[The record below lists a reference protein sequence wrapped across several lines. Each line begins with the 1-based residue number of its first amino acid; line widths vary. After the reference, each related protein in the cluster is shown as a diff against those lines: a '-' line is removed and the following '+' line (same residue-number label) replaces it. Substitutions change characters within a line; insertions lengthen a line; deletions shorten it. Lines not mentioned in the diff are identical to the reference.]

1 MNAKQT
7 GNLINFLRTE
17 KNLTQKQLADM
28 INVSDKAVSKW
39 ERGDGC
45 PDVSIIPILANA
57 LEVDVESIMTGTLSE
72 EIVNKLAKVL
82 PDQAKKERR
91 VKIYDFCRPDKW
103 SKKQM
108 RIMWNLFE
116 KVGNKLVSDFASM
129 ISFSCSIKPF
139 TVDQL
144 INIEFQQSIPNS
156 SFISDY
162 SYNQGGFVIEIDPE
176 FGKVLLKQNSQAY
189 PEIQTFDLDVMKHY
203 FTDKITEEIYNCIFE
218 RFATIKEL
226 TPQDRNAIQLPFS
239 SYTTYLGNLLQ
250 TPHQMCMLV
259 GLECNV
265 GNTKGYINL
274 QFSDVYLSTLYN
286 LGFFDDGYP
295 EVKIEQ
301 LHDIKTPARDE
312 LLTVEFGRFNDVNV
326 DLEVGKILIFEKK
339 FYTPLNLVYKN
350 KVIHTGQAVV
360 IDENMGLR
368 ITDEDLPD
376 LTYTEEKYLSVQL
389 GSTFY
394 LPEEIETLKKDSI
407 IELNKMAGEFSAI
420 IKNGQPVAY
429 GEIIVSDENFGIR
442 ICECVKN

>member
-1 MNAKQT
+1 MIAKQT
-7 GNLINFLRTE
+7 GNLINLLRTE
-17 KNLTQKQLADM
+17 KNLTQKQLAEM

-57 LEVDVESIMTGTLSE
+57 LEVDVESIMNGTLSE
-72 EIVNKLAKVL
+72 EMMNKTLGNTQEISATGK
-82 PDQAKKERR
+82 RI
-91 VKIYDFCRPDKW
+91 KIYDFCRPDKW
-103 SKKQM
+103 SKNQM

-116 KVGNKLVSDFASM
+116 KVGTKLYSDFASM
-129 ISFSCSIKPF
+129 SSFSCSIKIVS
-139 TVDQL
+139 VDQL
-144 INIEFQQSIPNS
+144 TNIEFQRSIPNS
-156 SFISDY
+156 CFISDY
-162 SYNQGGFVIEIDPE
+162 SYNQGGFVIEIDPA
-176 FGKVLLKQNSQAY
+176 FGKALLKQNPETF

-203 FTDKITEEIYNCIFE
+203 ITDKITEEIYSCIFE
-218 RFATIKEL
+218 RFSTIKEL
-226 TPQDRNAIQLPFS
+226 TPQERNVIQLPFS

-250 TPHQMCMLV
+250 SPNQMCMLV
-259 GLECNV
+259 SLQCNA
-265 GNTKGYINL
+265 GNAHGNINL

-286 LGFFDDGYP
+286 LGFFHDGYP
-295 EVKIEQ
+295 EIKIEQ

-326 DLEVGKILIFEKK
+326 ELEVGKILMFEKK
-339 FYTPLNLVYKN
+339 FYSPLNLVYKN

-389 GSTFY
+389 GSTY
-394 LPEEIETLKKDSI
+394 HLPEEIEAIKKDSI
-407 IELNKMAGEFSAI
+407 IELNKMAGEFCTV

-429 GEIIVSDENFGIR
+429 GEIIVADENFGIR
-442 ICECVKN
+442 ICELAN

>member
-7 GNLINFLRTE
+7 GNLINLLRTE

-57 LEVDVESIMTGTLSE
+57 LEVDVESIMNGALSE
-72 EIVNKLAKVL
+72 EMMNKLAKML
-82 PDQAKKERR
+82 PDQTRKERR

-103 SKKQM
+103 SKNQM

-116 KVGNKLVSDFASM
+116 KVSTKLTSDFATMST
-129 ISFSCSIKPF
+129 FSCSIKIVS
-139 TVDQL
+139 VDQL
-144 INIEFQQSIPNS
+144 TNIEFQQSIPRS
-156 SFISDY
+156 CFISDY

-176 FGKVLLKQNSQAY
+176 FGKILLKQNPETY
-189 PEIQTFDLDVMKHY
+189 PEIQIFDLDVMKHY
-203 FTDKITEEIYNCIFE
+203 FTDKITEEIYHNIFE
-218 RFATIKEL
+218 RFTTIKEL
-226 TPQDRNAIQLPFS
+226 TPQERSAIQLPFS

-250 TPHQMCMLV
+250 APHQMCMLV
-259 GLECNV
+259 SLECNA
-265 GNTKGYINL
+265 GNAHGYINF

-286 LGFFDDGYP
+286 LGFFNDGYP
-295 EVKIEQ
+295 EVKVEH

-312 LLTVEFGRFNDVNV
+312 LLTVEFGRFNDVNME
-326 DLEVGKILIFEKK
+326 LEVGKILIFEKK
-339 FYTPLNLVYKN
+339 YYSPLNLVYKN

-389 GSTFY
+389 GSTY
-394 LPEEIETLKKDSI
+394 RLPEEIEALKKDSI
-407 IELNKMAGEFSAI
+407 IELNKMAGEFCAV

-429 GEIIVSDENFGIR
+429 GEIIVADENFGIR
-442 ICECVKN
+442 ICELAN

>member
-7 GNLINFLRTE
+7 GNLINLLRTE
-17 KNLTQKQLADM
+17 KNLTQKQLAEM

-57 LEVDVESIMTGTLSE
+57 LEVDVESIMNGTLSE
-72 EIVNKLAKVL
+72 EMMNKTLGNTQEISATGK
-82 PDQAKKERR
+82 RI
-91 VKIYDFCRPDKW
+91 KIYDFCRPDKW
-103 SKKQM
+103 SKNQM

-116 KVGNKLVSDFASM
+116 KVGTKLYSDFASM
-129 ISFSCSIKPF
+129 SSFSCSIKIVS
-139 TVDQL
+139 VDQL
-144 INIEFQQSIPNS
+144 TNIEFQRSIPNS
-156 SFISDY
+156 CFISDY
-162 SYNQGGFVIEIDPE
+162 SYNQGGFVIEIDPA
-176 FGKVLLKQNSQAY
+176 FGKALLKQNPETF

-203 FTDKITEEIYNCIFE
+203 ITDKITEEIYSCIFE
-218 RFATIKEL
+218 RFTTIKEL
-226 TPQDRNAIQLPFS
+226 TPQERNVIQLPFS

-250 TPHQMCMLV
+250 SPNQMCMLV
-259 GLECNV
+259 SLQCNA
-265 GNTKGYINL
+265 GNAHGNINL

-286 LGFFDDGYP
+286 LGFFHDGYP
-295 EVKIEQ
+295 EIKIEQ

-326 DLEVGKILIFEKK
+326 ELEVGKILMFEKK
-339 FYTPLNLVYKN
+339 FYSPLNLVYKN

-389 GSTFY
+389 GSTCH
-394 LPEEIETLKKDSI
+394 LPEEIEAIKKDSI
-407 IELNKMAGEFSAI
+407 IELNKMAGEFCTV

-429 GEIIVSDENFGIR
+429 GEIIVADENFGIR
-442 ICECVKN
+442 ICELAN

>member
-7 GNLINFLRTE
+7 GNLINLLRTE

-57 LEVDVESIMTGTLSE
+57 LEVDVESIMNGALSE
-72 EIVNKLAKVL
+72 EMINKLAKIS
-82 PDQAKKERR
+82 PDQSKKEHR

-103 SKKQM
+103 SKNQL

-116 KVGNKLVSDFASM
+116 KVSTKLASDFATMST
-129 ISFSCSIKPF
+129 FSCSIKIVS
-139 TVDQL
+139 VDQL
-144 INIEFQQSIPNS
+144 TNIEFQQSIPKS
-156 SFISDY
+156 CFISDY
-162 SYNQGGFVIEIDPE
+162 SYNQGGFVIEIDPD
-176 FGKVLLKQNSQAY
+176 FGKTLLKQN
-189 PEIQTFDLDVMKHY
+189 PEVFPDIQTFDLDVMKHY
-203 FTDKITEEIYNCIFE
+203 FTDKITKEIYNCILE
-218 RFATIKEL
+218 RFTTIKEL
-226 TPQDRNAIQLPFS
+226 SPQEHDAIQLPFS

-250 TPHQMCMLV
+250 APHQMCMLV
-259 GLECNV
+259 SLECNA
-265 GNTKGYINL
+265 GNAHGYINF

-286 LGFFDDGYP
+286 LGFFNDGYP
-295 EVKIEQ
+295 EVKVEQ
-301 LHDIKTPARDE
+301 LHDIKTPTRDE

-326 DLEVGKILIFEKK
+326 ELEVGKILIFEKK
-339 FYTPLNLVYKN
+339 FYSPLNLVYKN

-360 IDENMGLR
+360 IDENMGIR

-389 GSTFY
+389 GSAFH
-394 LPEEIETLKKDSI
+394 LPEEIEAIKKGSI
-407 IELNKMAGEFSAI
+407 IELNKMAGEFCTI

-429 GEIIVSDENFGIR
+429 GEIIVADENFGIR
-442 ICECVKN
+442 ICELAN

>member
-7 GNLINFLRTE
+7 GNLINLLRTE
-17 KNLTQKQLADM
+17 KNLTQKQLAEM

-57 LEVDVESIMTGTLSE
+57 LEVDVESIMNGTLSE
-72 EIVNKLAKVL
+72 EMMNKTLGNTQEISATGK
-82 PDQAKKERR
+82 RI
-91 VKIYDFCRPDKW
+91 KIYDFCRPDKW
-103 SKKQM
+103 SRNQM

-116 KVGNKLVSDFASM
+116 KVGTKLYSDFASM
-129 ISFSCSIKPF
+129 SSFFCSIKIVS
-139 TVDQL
+139 VDQL
-144 INIEFQQSIPNS
+144 TNIEFQRSIPNS
-156 SFISDY
+156 CFISDY
-162 SYNQGGFVIEIDPE
+162 SYNQGGFVIEIDPA
-176 FGKVLLKQNSQAY
+176 FGKALLKQNPETF

-203 FTDKITEEIYNCIFE
+203 ITDKITEEIYSCIFE
-218 RFATIKEL
+218 RFTTIKEL
-226 TPQDRNAIQLPFS
+226 TPQERNVIQLPFS

-250 TPHQMCMLV
+250 SPNQMCMLV
-259 GLECNV
+259 SLQCNA
-265 GNTKGYINL
+265 GNAHGNINL

-286 LGFFDDGYP
+286 LGFFHDSYP
-295 EVKIEQ
+295 EIKIEQ

-326 DLEVGKILIFEKK
+326 ELEVGKILMFEKK
-339 FYTPLNLVYKN
+339 FYSPLNLVYKN

-376 LTYTEEKYLSVQL
+376 ITYTEEKYLSVQL
-389 GSTFY
+389 GSTY
-394 LPEEIETLKKDSI
+394 HLPEEIEAIKKDSI
-407 IELNKMAGEFSAI
+407 IELNKMAGEFCTV

-429 GEIIVSDENFGIR
+429 GEIVVVDENFGIR
-442 ICECVKN
+442 ICELAN

>member
-7 GNLINFLRTE
+7 GNLINLLRTE
-17 KNLTQKQLADM
+17 KNLTQKQLAEM

-57 LEVDVESIMTGTLSE
+57 LEVDVESIMNGTLSE
-72 EIVNKLAKVL
+72 EMMNKTLGNTQEISATGK
-82 PDQAKKERR
+82 RI
-91 VKIYDFCRPDKW
+91 KIYDFCRPDKW
-103 SKKQM
+103 SKNQM

-116 KVGNKLVSDFASM
+116 KVSTKLTSSFATMST
-129 ISFSCSIKPF
+129 FSCSIKIVS
-139 TVDQL
+139 VDQL
-144 INIEFQQSIPNS
+144 TNIEFQQSIPKNC
-156 SFISDY
+156 FINDY
-162 SYNQGGFVIEIDPE
+162 SYNQGGFVIEIDPA
-176 FGKVLLKQNSQAY
+176 FGKALLKQNPETF

-203 FTDKITEEIYNCIFE
+203 ITDKITEEIYSCIFE
-218 RFATIKEL
+218 RFTTIKEL
-226 TPQDRNAIQLPFS
+226 TPQERNVIQLPFS

-250 TPHQMCMLV
+250 SPNQLCMLV
-259 GLECNV
+259 SLQCNA
-265 GNTKGYINL
+265 GNAHGNINL

-286 LGFFDDGYP
+286 LGFFHDVYP
-295 EVKIEQ
+295 EIKIEQ

-326 DLEVGKILIFEKK
+326 ELEVDKILVFEKK
-339 FYTPLNLVYKN
+339 FYSPLNLVYKN

-389 GSTFY
+389 GSTY
-394 LPEEIETLKKDSI
+394 HLPEEIEAIKKDSI
-407 IELNKMAGEFSAI
+407 IELNKMAGEFCTV

-429 GEIIVSDENFGIR
+429 GEIIVADENFGIR
-442 ICECVKN
+442 ICELAN

>member
-7 GNLINFLRTE
+7 GNLINLLRTE
-17 KNLTQKQLADM
+17 KNLTQKQLAEM

-57 LEVDVESIMTGTLSE
+57 LEVDVESIMNGTLSE
-72 EIVNKLAKVL
+72 EMMNKTLGNTQEISATGK
-82 PDQAKKERR
+82 RI
-91 VKIYDFCRPDKW
+91 KIYDFCRPDKW
-103 SKKQM
+103 SRNQM

-116 KVGNKLVSDFASM
+116 KVGTKLYSDFASM
-129 ISFSCSIKPF
+129 SSFSCSIKIVS
-139 TVDQL
+139 VDQL
-144 INIEFQQSIPNS
+144 TNIEFQRSIPNS
-156 SFISDY
+156 CFISDY
-162 SYNQGGFVIEIDPE
+162 SYNQGGFVIEIDPA
-176 FGKVLLKQNSQAY
+176 FGKVILKQNPETF

-203 FTDKITEEIYNCIFE
+203 ITDKITEEIYSCIFE
-218 RFATIKEL
+218 RFTTIKEL
-226 TPQDRNAIQLPFS
+226 TPQERNVIQLPFS

-250 TPHQMCMLV
+250 SPNQMCMLV
-259 GLECNV
+259 SLQCNA
-265 GNTKGYINL
+265 GNAHGNINL

-286 LGFFDDGYP
+286 LGFFHDSYP
-295 EVKIEQ
+295 EIKIEQ

-326 DLEVGKILIFEKK
+326 ELEVGKILMFEKK
-339 FYTPLNLVYKN
+339 FYSPLNLVYKN

-376 LTYTEEKYLSVQL
+376 ITYTEEKYLSVQL
-389 GSTFY
+389 GSTY
-394 LPEEIETLKKDSI
+394 HLPEEIEAIKKDSI
-407 IELNKMAGEFSAI
+407 IELNKMAGEFCTV

-429 GEIIVSDENFGIR
+429 GEIVVVDENFGIR
-442 ICECVKN
+442 ICELAN

>member
-7 GNLINFLRTE
+7 GNLINLLRTE
-17 KNLTQKQLADM
+17 KNLTQKQLAEM

-57 LEVDVESIMTGTLSE
+57 LEVDVESIMNGTLSE
-72 EIVNKLAKVL
+72 EMMNKIFGNTTEVSATGK
-82 PDQAKKERR
+82 RI
-91 VKIYDFCRPDKW
+91 KIYDFCRPDKW
-103 SKKQM
+103 SKNQM

-116 KVGNKLVSDFASM
+116 KVTTKLTSSFASM
-129 ISFSCSIKPF
+129 SNFSCSIKIVS
-139 TVDQL
+139 VDEL
-144 INIEFQQSIPNS
+144 TNIEFQQSIPNS
-156 SFISDY
+156 CFISDY

-176 FGKVLLKQNSQAY
+176 FGKILLKQN
-189 PEIQTFDLDVMKHY
+189 PEIYPDIQIFDLDVMQHY
-203 FTDKITEEIYNCIFE
+203 FTDKITQEIYSSIFE
-218 RFATIKEL
+218 RFATIREL
-226 TPQDRNAIQLPFS
+226 TPQERTAIQLPFS

-250 TPHQMCMLV
+250 APNQMFMLV
-259 GLECNV
+259 SLECHA
-265 GNTKGYINL
+265 GNAHGFINL

-286 LGFFDDGYP
+286 LDFFDDGYP

-326 DLEVGKILIFEKK
+326 ELEPGKILMIEKK
-339 FYTPLNLVYKN
+339 FYSPLNLVYKN
-350 KVIHTGQAVV
+350 KVIHTGQAIV

-368 ITDEDLPD
+368 ITDQDLPD

-389 GSTFY
+389 GSTY
-394 LPEEIETLKKDSI
+394 LLPEEIEALKKDSI
-407 IELNKMAGEFSAI
+407 IELNKMAGEFCSI

-429 GEIIVSDENFGIR
+429 GEIIVADENFGIR
-442 ICECVKN
+442 ICELAN

>member
-7 GNLINFLRTE
+7 GNLINLLRTE

-57 LEVDVESIMTGTLSE
+57 LEVDVESIMNGTLSE
-72 EIVNKLAKVL
+72 EMMNKIFGNTPEVSATGK
-82 PDQAKKERR
+82 R

-103 SKKQM
+103 SKNQM
-108 RIMWNLFE
+108 RIIWNLFD
-116 KVGNKLVSDFASM
+116 KLGTKLSSDFAGLS
-129 ISFSCSIKPF
+129 SYPCSIKIAA
-139 TVDQL
+139 VDQL
-144 INIEFQQSIPNS
+144 TNMEFQRSIPNS

-162 SYNQGGFVIEIDPE
+162 SFNQGGFVIEIDPQ
-176 FGKVLLKQNSQAY
+176 FGKVLLKQNPEIF
-189 PEIQTFDLDVMKHY
+189 PEIQNFDLDVMKHY
-203 FTDKITEEIYNCIFE
+203 FTDKITGEIYKGIFE

-226 TPQDRNAIQLPFS
+226 TPQERDAIQLPFS

-250 TPHQMCMLV
+250 SPNQMCMLV
-259 GLECNV
+259 TLDCTA
-265 GNTKGYINL
+265 GNAQGFINF
-274 QFSDVYLSTLYN
+274 QISDVYLSTLYN

-295 EVKIEQ
+295 EVKVER

-350 KVIHTGQAVV
+350 KVIHTGQAIV

-368 ITDEDLPD
+368 ITDQDLPD

-389 GSTFY
+389 GSTY
-394 LPEEIETLKKDSI
+394 RLPEEIEALKKDSI
-407 IELNKMAGEFSAI
+407 IELNKMAGEFCEV
-420 IKNGQPVAY
+420 IKNGQTVAY
-429 GEIIVSDENFGIR
+429 GEIIVADENFGIR
-442 ICECVKN
+442 ICELAN

>member
-7 GNLINFLRTE
+7 GNLINLLRTE
-17 KNLTQKQLADM
+17 KNLTQKQLAEM

-39 ERGDGC
+39 ERGDGF

-57 LEVDVESIMTGTLSE
+57 LEVDVESIMNGTLSE
-72 EIVNKLAKVL
+72 EMMNKTLGNTQEISATGK
-82 PDQAKKERR
+82 RI
-91 VKIYDFCRPDKW
+91 KIYDFCRPDKW
-103 SKKQM
+103 SRKQM

-116 KVGNKLVSDFASM
+116 KVGTKLYSDFASM
-129 ISFSCSIKPF
+129 SSFSCSIKIVS
-139 TVDQL
+139 VDQL
-144 INIEFQQSIPNS
+144 TNIEFQRSIPNS
-156 SFISDY
+156 CFISDY
-162 SYNQGGFVIEIDPE
+162 SYNQGGFVIEIDPA
-176 FGKVLLKQNSQAY
+176 FGKVLLKQNPETF

-203 FTDKITEEIYNCIFE
+203 ITDKITEEIYSCIFE
-218 RFATIKEL
+218 RFTTIKEL
-226 TPQDRNAIQLPFS
+226 TPQERNVIQLPFS

-250 TPHQMCMLV
+250 SPNRVCMLV
-259 GLECNV
+259 SLQCNA
-265 GNTKGYINL
+265 GNAHGNINL

-286 LGFFDDGYP
+286 LGFFHDSYP
-295 EVKIEQ
+295 EIKIEQ

-326 DLEVGKILIFEKK
+326 ELEVGKILMFEKK
-339 FYTPLNLVYKN
+339 FYSPLNLVYKN

-389 GSTFY
+389 GSTY
-394 LPEEIETLKKDSI
+394 HLPEEIEAIKKDSI
-407 IELNKMAGEFSAI
+407 IELNKMAGEFCTV

-429 GEIIVSDENFGIR
+429 GEIVVVDENFGIR
-442 ICECVKN
+442 ICELAN

>member
-7 GNLINFLRTE
+7 GNLINLLRTE

-57 LEVDVESIMTGTLSE
+57 LEVDVESIMNGTLSE
-72 EIVNKLAKVL
+72 EMLNKIIGNPPELSATGK
-82 PDQAKKERR
+82 RI
-91 VKIYDFCRPDKW
+91 KIYDFCRPDKW
-103 SKKQM
+103 SKNQM

-116 KVGNKLVSDFASM
+116 KVSTKLTSDFASM
-129 ISFSCSIKPF
+129 SSFPCNIKIAC
-139 TVDQL
+139 VDQL
-144 INIEFQQSIPNS
+144 TNMEFQRSIPNS
-156 SFISDY
+156 CFISDY
-162 SYNQGGFVIEIDPE
+162 SYNQGGFVIEIYPE
-176 FGKVLLKQNSQAY
+176 FGKTLLKQNPEVF

-203 FTDKITEEIYNCIFE
+203 FTDKITEEIYNCIFD
-218 RFATIKEL
+218 RFVTIKEL
-226 TPQDRNAIQLPFS
+226 TPQERHAIQLPFS

-250 TPHQMCMLV
+250 APNQMCMLV
-259 GLECNV
+259 GLECTA
-265 GNTKGYINL
+265 GNARGFINL

-295 EVKIEQ
+295 EVKVEH

-326 DLEVGKILIFEKK
+326 ELEVGKILIFEKK
-339 FYTPLNLVYKN
+339 FYAPLNLVYKN

-360 IDENMGLR
+360 IDENMGLH

-389 GSTFY
+389 GSTY
-394 LPEEIETLKKDSI
+394 RLPEEIEALKKDSI
-407 IELNKMAGEFSAI
+407 IELSKMAGEFSTI
-420 IKNGQPVAY
+420 IKNGKAVAY
-429 GEIIVSDENFGIR
+429 GEIVVVDENFGIR
-442 ICECVKN
+442 ICELAD

>member
-7 GNLINFLRTE
+7 GNLINLLRTE

-57 LEVDVESIMTGTLSE
+57 LEIDVESIMNGTLSE
-72 EIVNKLAKVL
+72 EMVNKIIGNPPGLSATGK
-82 PDQAKKERR
+82 RI
-91 VKIYDFCRPDKW
+91 KIYDFCRPDKW
-103 SKKQM
+103 SKNQM
-108 RIMWNLFE
+108 RIIWNLFD
-116 KVGNKLVSDFASM
+116 KLGTKLSSDFAGMS
-129 ISFSCSIKPF
+129 SYPCSIKIAA
-139 TVDQL
+139 VDQL
-144 INIEFQQSIPNS
+144 TNMEFQRSIPNS
-156 SFISDY
+156 CFISDY
-162 SYNQGGFVIEIDPE
+162 SFNQGGFVIEIDPQ
-176 FGKVLLKQNSQAY
+176 FGKVLLKQN
-189 PEIQTFDLDVMKHY
+189 PEIFQDIQIFDLDVMKHY
-203 FTDKITEEIYNCIFE
+203 FTDKITGEIYKGIFE

-226 TPQDRNAIQLPFS
+226 TPQERDAIQLPFS

-250 TPHQMCMLV
+250 SPNQMCMLV
-259 GLECNV
+259 TLDCTA
-265 GNTKGYINL
+265 GNAQGFINF
-274 QFSDVYLSTLYN
+274 QISDVYLSTLYN

-295 EVKIEQ
+295 EVKVER

-376 LTYTEEKYLSVQL
+376 LTYTEEKYLAVQL
-389 GSTFY
+389 GSTY
-394 LPEEIETLKKDSI
+394 RLPEEIEALKKDSI
-407 IELNKMAGEFSAI
+407 IELNKMAGEFCAV
-420 IKNGQPVAY
+420 IKNGQTVAY
-429 GEIIVSDENFGIR
+429 GEIIVADENFGIR
-442 ICECVKN
+442 ICELTN